1 MVNGRCRHPNISGNH
16 HGPGSR
22 IHHHSRG
29 RICGRY
35 RQIPYHPHER
45 HALIQIARR
54 LDRDGGAINCARCT
68 TAKFS
73 VDALYDRCGGSKVW
87 HRYIQDHV
95 VRKSERRFYGSFDQ
109 RALREYVP
117 AVGTPIET
125 EEPAASASMPVTVS
139 GP

>member
-35 RQIPYHPHER
+35 REIPYHPHER

-68 TAKFS
+68 TAKIS
-73 VDALYDRCGGSKVW
+73 VDALYDRCGGA
-87 HRYIQDHV
+87 
-95 VRKSERRFYGSFDQ
+95 KSGIATFKTTLSANPNGVSTARSTKAPPGIR
-109 RALREYVP
+109 P

-125 EEPAASASMPVTVS
+125 DEPAASASMPVTVS